1 VQHIA
6 DPSLDLASPS
16 VQIAL
21 ELVQKLNMDM
31 PIYKNSFKQL
41 QAELKKT
48 LD

>member
-1 VQHIA
+1 MQHIA

-31 PIYKNSFKQL
+31 QIYKNSFKQL